1 MCRDYQRELVYS
13 NGAWSVIKRES
24 MYGTCFSVVRYG
36 SAFFEKTFDKIILA
50 IDWCEAQK
58 AKEKEGHNHE
68 A

>member
-1 MCRDYQRELVYS
+1 MEDHKRELVYS

-36 SAFFEKTFDKIILA
+36 SAFFEHTFGRLIEA
-50 IDWCEAQK
+50 IDWCEVQK

-68 A
+68 